1 MRKTFLRIPRGT
13 PRRNWLAFYKSWDGK
28 ENEPYLKGIITMKY
42 RRKLIEVRTLP
53 GQIDGARLR
62 TLYRELESCINVDGP
77 AVVLDCSMLNQID
90 KPAIHFL
97 LCCLEEAMKRNGDI
111 RLAAPQPEL
120 KAEIEST
127 GLDTLFQVFDS
138 IEDALESFRMPRMNF
153 ILPEQSA
160 GNDRRASEN
169 AA

>member
-1 MRKTFLRIPRGT
+1 
-13 PRRNWLAFYKSWDGK
+13 
-28 ENEPYLKGIITMKY
+28 MKY

-53 GQIDGARLR
+53 GYIDGPRLR

-77 AVVLDCSMLNQID
+77 AVVLDCSLLKKID

-111 RLAAPQPEL
+111 RLSALQPAL
-120 KAEIEST
+120 MAEIQST
-127 GLDTLFQVFDS
+127 GLDSLFQIFDTT
-138 IEDALESFRMPRMNF
+138 EDALESFRTPHMGF
-153 ILPEQSA
+153 VLPEQSA
-160 GNDRRASEN
+160 ANDRRANEN

>member
-1 MRKTFLRIPRGT
+1 MR
-13 PRRNWLAFYKSWDGK
+13 
-28 ENEPYLKGIITMKY
+28 Y
-42 RRKLIEVRTLP
+42 RKRLIEVRTLP

-62 TLYRELESCINVDGP
+62 LLYRELEDCINVDSP
-77 AVVLDCSMLNQID
+77 AVVLDCSMLSKVD

-111 RLAAPQPEL
+111 RLAAPQPAL
-120 KAEIEST
+120 MAEIQST
-127 GLDTLFQVFDS
+127 GLDSLFQIFES

-153 ILPEQSA
+153 ILPERSA
-160 GNDRRASEN
+160 ATGRRASEN

>member
-1 MRKTFLRIPRGT
+1 MR
-13 PRRNWLAFYKSWDGK
+13 
-28 ENEPYLKGIITMKY
+28 Y
-42 RRKLIEVRTLP
+42 RKRLIEVRTLP

-62 TLYRELESCINVDGP
+62 TLYHELENCINVDSP
-77 AVVLDCSMLNQID
+77 AVVLDCSMLLNVD

-111 RLAAPQPEL
+111 RLAAPQPAL
-120 KAEIEST
+120 MAEIRST
-127 GLDTLFQVFDS
+127 GLDSLFQIFES

-160 GNDRRASEN
+160 ASGRRASEN

>member
-1 MRKTFLRIPRGT
+1 
-13 PRRNWLAFYKSWDGK
+13 
-28 ENEPYLKGIITMKY
+28 MKY

-53 GQIDGARLR
+53 CQIDGAGLR

-77 AVVLDCSMLNQID
+77 AVVLDCSMLCRFD

-111 RLAAPQPEL
+111 RLAALQPAL
-120 KAEIEST
+120 RAEMRST
-127 GLDTLFQVFDS
+127 GLDSLFQIFES
-138 IEDALESFRMPRMNF
+138 IEDALESFQMPRMRF
-153 ILPEQSA
+153 ILPDQSA
-160 GNDRRASEN
+160 ANDRRASEN

>member
-1 MRKTFLRIPRGT
+1 MR
-13 PRRNWLAFYKSWDGK
+13 
-28 ENEPYLKGIITMKY
+28 Y
-42 RRKLIEVRTLP
+42 RRRLIEVRTLP
-53 GQIDGARLR
+53 GRIDGAGLR

-77 AVVLDCSMLNQID
+77 AVVLDCSMLKQIG

-111 RLAAPQPEL
+111 RLAALQPEL

-127 GLDTLFQVFDS
+127 GLDSLFQIFDS
-138 IEDALESFRMPRMNF
+138 IEDALESFRKPRMNL

-160 GNDRRASEN
+160 ASERRASEN